1 MWYADGYII
10 DNHGDLSFRS
20 SSCVS
25 VCSQK
30 IDSLYW
36 ESYSSFTYVTIF
48 EHAYKLQIWDTV
60 IYIQPLQRLFRLCVL
75 HTYEQG
81 GTQGVRLP
89 PPLWIFTSPP
99 ASLTKILPPLYLYNR
114 AEFMILIWLLRTGKP
129 WNPSSVESTTSAED
143 ATHTL
148 IFMIGNQGDFLA
160 PASKHIIEYRFKPPT
175 FLPQQPISKTST
187 YCILDFFAMVEENNK
202 FDFL

>member
-1 MWYADGYII
+1 MDFFLLIFCFNLWMAGLII
-10 DNHGDLSFRS
+10 TAEQRS
-20 SSCVS
+20 NR
-25 VCSQK
+25 
-30 IDSLYW
+30 
-36 ESYSSFTYVTIF
+36 E
-48 EHAYKLQIWDTV
+48 
-60 IYIQPLQRLFRLCVL
+60 
-75 HTYEQG
+75 

-187 YCILDFFAMVEENNK
+187 YCIRLLRHGWRK
-202 FDFL
+202 